1 VFEGI
6 GDDGDVEFCLFDIE
20 NGQAG
25 AVEADGAFFYDEV
38 AEFFGEFEAEFPA
51 AVELAAFEAGGGGVD
66 VSLDDV
72 AVEPAV
78 HGHAS
83 FEVDQVAGLPAV
95 EISFCEGLFDGGNAV
110 SCAGVVG
117 SAGGGGTVGSG
128 GAVGVG
134 SGGDADFFYGE
145 TDAVMGNALVDLQF
159 GGEGGLDPEGL
170 VGAFDF
176 DGLYFSERFDN
187 SGKHGGEFRK
197 KWADFSVFREIALLL
212 LSDIFSKADHRF
224 ADRRSIIS
232 GFLSQPS
239 ESEGC
244 ERGRARDEALTKF
257 NIFPQGSFGKNQ

>member
-117 SAGGGGTVGSG
+117 SAGGVAGPLGSG
-128 GAVGVG
+128 VAGTLISSMVRQTPLWETLWSIFNSGERGDWIQKVLLVPLISMDCTFPSDSIIPVNMGANFVKNGQIFR
-134 SGGDADFFYGE
+134 FFGK
-145 TDAVMGNALVDLQF
+145 L
-159 GGEGGLDPEGL
+159 
-170 VGAFDF
+170 
-176 DGLYFSERFDN
+176 LYFCSP
-187 SGKHGGEFRK
+187 
-197 KWADFSVFREIALLL
+197 
-212 LSDIFSKADHRF
+212 IFFQKRTTGS
-224 ADRRSIIS
+224 
-232 GFLSQPS
+232 LT
-239 ESEGC
+239 EG
-244 ERGRARDEALTKF
+244 
-257 NIFPQGSFGKNQ
+257 QS